1 MKLELEFAVF
11 IQISKCMQHLP
22 VSFAIQDKAR
32 LDNDLGIPAFEMNKT
47 KMMNITINYNF
58 VLKYLN
64 FKATS

>member
-32 LDNDLGIPAFEMNKT
+32 LDNDLGIPAFEMKKT
-47 KMMNITINYNF
+47 KW
-58 VLKYLN
+58 
-64 FKATS
+64 